1 MAQTTGAGGADD
13 GNDVTADLRRL
24 LAELR
29 DLTAALGDEVTAE
42 RARHLDR
49 VLAEVEDLRESEQSK
64 AVPHDEPQP
73 GSPQPRPAGSI
84 PA

>member
-1 MAQTTGAGGADD
+1 MARTTGPGGADD
-13 GNDVTADLRRL
+13 GPDVTTDLRRL
-24 LAELR
+24 LAELS

-49 VLAEVEDLRESEQSK
+49 VLTEVENLRDSEQPRT
-64 AVPHDEPQP
+64 VPREGPQA
-73 GSPQPRPAGSI
+73 GPAGSI